1 MGKTALSTWVWN
13 LYPSFKGNPLIQA
26 ATSADPTTS
35 DSAMMMGS
43 DSSAPAHLHCSFP
56 AHYCNAGAICL
67 KDKMLLL

>member
-26 ATSADPTTS
+26 VISADLTTS

-43 DSSAPAHLHCSFP
+43 DSSAPAHVHSLFQHT
-56 AHYCNAGAICL
+56 AA
-67 KDKMLLL
+67 MLVPFV